1 MGKIE
6 ISINLPEINVLKVE
20 EDKFQNI
27 LIYVET
33 TEIFTHCRLCGKK
46 ITKRHGHDR
55 ERKLRHLS
63 AFGKHTYIIYQP
75 HRYVC
80 ENCDNNPTTTATPN
94 WHSANS
100 AYTKD
105 YENHVLLELVNST
118 LADVCMKE
126 KLSEESVLGILNRLI
141 ETQVDWS
148 AIDYLGIIGMDEIAL
163 KKGYKDYVT
172 IISSRVAGKLRLL
185 AVLNGRKKAAIKD
198 FLKRIPKRL
207 KKTVEAI
214 CVDLYEGYINAAKE
228 VFKQTMIIV
237 IDRYHVAKL
246 YRGELDKFRQK
257 ILRQL
262 KQELPGRAYEKLKG
276 ATLILRRNNEYIRP
290 EEKAILNELFSYSP
304 ELMEAYRLALK
315 LTQLFNTHLSKQ
327 EALIELDEWIRLVK
341 RSELTCFNK
350 FIATLKKWKN
360 EIANY
365 FIDRNSGGFVEG
377 LNNKVKVLKRRC
389 YGIFNV
395 KHLFQRLYLD
405 ISGYDILLEKIAF

>member
-6 ISINLPEINVLKVE
+6 ISINLPDVNVLKVE

-27 LIYVET
+27 LIYVEK
-33 TEIFTHCRLCGKK
+33 TEKFTHYRLCGKK

-55 ERKLRHLS
+55 ERKVRHLS

-80 ENCDNNPTTTATPN
+80 ENCDNHPTTTATPN
-94 WHSANS
+94 WHHANS

-105 YENHVLLELVNST
+105 YENHILLELVNST
-118 LADVCMKE
+118 IADVCIKE
-126 KLSEESVLGILNRLI
+126 KISEESVLGILNRLI

-148 AIDYLGIIGMDEIAL
+148 TIDYLGIIGMDEIAL

-185 AVLNGRKKAAIKD
+185 AVLNGRKKAVIKG

-257 ILRQL
+257 TLRQL
-262 KQELPGRAYEKLKG
+262 KQELSVRAYEKLKG
-276 ATLILRRNNEYIRP
+276 ATLLLRKNNECLAP
-290 EEKAILNELFSYSP
+290 KEKAVLNELFSYSP
-304 ELMEAYRLALK
+304 ELMEAYRLVLE

-327 EALIELDEWIRLVK
+327 TALIKLEEWIRQIKQSGLA
-341 RSELTCFNK
+341 CFNK
-350 FIATLKKWKN
+350 FIATLKKWKS

-365 FIDRNSGGFVEG
+365 FIGRNSSGFIEG

-395 KHLFQRLYLD
+395 KHLFQRLHLD
-405 ISGYDILLEKIAF
+405 ISGYDILLRKIAF